1 MMKTLYL
8 DCQMGAAGD
17 MLMAALLELLPAHND
32 FLDRINRLGIPGVTV
47 ACGPSEKC
55 GVTGSHITV
64 RINGEEEISEDSD
77 GSGDRGQGNGHAH
90 IAGEEHEHEH
100 GQETAHDPEHGHIHE
115 HEHSHDHG
123 LGADHHSKNG
133 LHEIEHLISGH
144 INLSDKVRKDVIA
157 VYRLIADAESLV
169 HGEPAEQ
176 IHFSEVGSMDAL
188 ADITGVCMLMESLAP
203 DLILASPVHVGSG
216 QVRCAHGILPV
227 PAPATA
233 YILRDVPIYGGKI
246 AGELCTPTGA
256 ALLKH
261 FASKFG
267 PMPVMTVSSI
277 GYGMG
282 TKNFEAANCVR
293 AFWGHTDNPA
303 GAADSTSPADPAG
316 AAGDNSEISN
326 VVSEISCNLDDM
338 TPEAIGFVQE
348 LLFKSG
354 ALDVYTIAIGM
365 KKSRPGILLCC
376 MCEKKNTDAI
386 TNLILR
392 HTSTLGVRV
401 SQTRRVVLRRTES
414 SKETPYGP
422 VRIKNASGNG
432 FSKSKPEYEDIAK
445 IAGDNDM
452 TLTDVMDL
460 LK

>member
-64 RINGEEEISEDSD
+64 RVNGEEEISQDSD
-77 GSGDRGQGNGHAH
+77 GSGQGNGHAY
-90 IAGEEHEHEH
+90 ITGEEHEHEH
-100 GQETAHDPEHGHIHE
+100 GHQ
-115 HEHSHDHG
+115 HSHNHG
-123 LGADHHSKNG
+123 LGPDHHSKNG

-144 INLSDKVRKDVIA
+144 INLSEKVRKDVMA

-293 AFWGHTDNPA
+293 AFWGHTD
-303 GAADSTSPADPAG
+303 DPAG
-316 AAGDNSEISN
+316 AAGDHIEICN
-326 VVSEISCNLDDM
+326 EVSEISCNLDDM

-414 SKETPYGP
+414 SKETPYGM

-432 FSKSKPEYEDIAK
+432 FTKSKPEYEDIAK

>member
-1 MMKTLYL
+1 MKTLYL

-47 ACGPSEKC
+47 TCVPSEKC

-64 RINGEEEISEDSD
+64 RVNGEEEISDDLDCS
-77 GSGDRGQGNGHAH
+77 GQGNGHVH
-90 IAGEEHEHEH
+90 MTGEEHDHEHEH
-100 GQETAHDPEHGHIHE
+100 DHDHGHSHE
-115 HEHSHDHG
+115 HEQSHERGHSHG
-123 LGADHHSKNG
+123 LGTDHHSKNG
-133 LHEIEHLISGH
+133 LHEIEHLIFGH
-144 INLSDKVRKDVIA
+144 INLSDKAKKDVMA

-169 HGEPAEQ
+169 HGEPADQ

-188 ADITGVCMLMESLAP
+188 ADIAGVCMLMESLAP

-233 YILRDVPIYGGKI
+233 YILRDVPIYGGNI

-261 FASKFG
+261 FAAKFG

-293 AFWGHTDNPA
+293 AFWGNTDDP
-303 GAADSTSPADPAG
+303 DDPAG
-316 AAGDNSEISN
+316 ENNEVSK
-326 VVSEISCNLDDM
+326 VSEISCNLDDM

-348 LLFKSG
+348 LLFKNG
-354 ALDVYTIAIGM
+354 ALDVYTVAIGM

-414 SKETPYGP
+414 IKATPYGP

-432 FSKSKPEYEDIAK
+432 FEKAKPEYEDIAR